1 MAFEVSIES
10 LTEAQ
15 RFVLYENVPSLAS
28 IGVDPLEIIIELEQ
42 LAIEQ
47 GFADVH
53 AFIEYNLNRVN

>member
-15 RFVLYENVPSLAS
+15 RYVLYENVPSLAS
-28 IGVDPLEIIIELEQ
+28 IGEDPLEIILELEQ

-47 GFADVH
+47 GFCTVH
-53 AFIEYNLNRVN
+53 AFIEYHLNRIN